1 MKAVAITFIGCGN
14 MGRSL
19 IGGLIAN
26 GHPAAKICAADIDA
40 SQLVRVGKL
49 FSVKVSTDN
58 REAVAAAD
66 VIVLAVKPLLIGTVA
81 RDLAGSIQKRTALV
95 ISIAAGVPITALE
108 RWLGDDTPIVRAM
121 PNTPAQVNAG
131 VAALFANQAVSAPQ
145 RETAES
151 IMRSVG
157 LALWLGN
164 ESQMDTVTALSGSGP
179 AYFFL
184 IMEALEDAAVK
195 LGLSRD
201 AAHLMTLQTAFGAA
215 KMALECGEDTATLR
229 MQVTSPGGTTEQ
241 ALKVLLE
248 GELPVLFLDALKA
261 ARARAQELA
270 SSIRDP

>member
-1 MKAVAITFIGCGN
+1 
-14 MGRSL
+14 
-19 IGGLIAN
+19 
-26 GHPAAKICAADIDA
+26 
-40 SQLVRVGKL
+40 
-49 FSVKVSTDN
+49 
-58 REAVAAAD
+58 
-66 VIVLAVKPLLIGTVA
+66 
-81 RDLAGSIQKRTALV
+81 
-95 ISIAAGVPITALE
+95 
-108 RWLGDDTPIVRAM
+108 
-121 PNTPAQVNAG
+121 VNAG
-131 VAALFANQAVSAPQ
+131 VAALFANQAVSVPQ

-157 LALWLGN
+157 LALWLSD

-248 GELPVLFLDALKA
+248 GELQVLFLEALKA

>member
-1 MKAVAITFIGCGN
+1 MEAVTITFIGCGN

-40 SQLVRVGKL
+40 SQLARVAKL

-108 RWLGDDTPIVRAM
+108 QWLGEDTPIVRAM

-131 VAALFANQAVSAPQ
+131 VAALFANQAVSVPQ

-157 LALWLGN
+157 LALWLSD

-248 GELPVLFLDALKA
+248 GELQVLFLEALKA
-261 ARARAQELA
+261 ARGRAQELA